1 MPIDAATKLSD
12 FSGFLT
18 PQLSQPYFD
27 EVAKVSTVQRLARK
41 VPLGVSGQAIPVV
54 TSKPTASWV
63 EEGNKKP
70 TTKSGLGLIKMTPK
84 KIAAIAVVSAETVR
98 ANPGN
103 YVSIFKNDI
112 AEAFALAFDSAALH
126 GTDSPFE
133 TNVDKTTKTVALGTA
148 AAASGGIYGD
158 AVSALDL
165 LIKDKRKLTGFAF
178 DTSAEA
184 VLLNSYDTNGRPLLV
199 EPVYADTAL
208 TAARLL
214 GRSAMLGD
222 GVADTTGKTIGY
234 AGDWTKAV
242 WGALGGITYKVST
255 EASVT
260 INGQLVSLFENNL
273 VAILAEA
280 EFGFAMAEANAGS
293 FVKLTA
299 PVAPPAGA

>member
-70 TTKSGLGLIKMTPK
+70 TTKGGLGLIKMTPK

-222 GVADTTGKTIGY
+222 GVADAAGKTVGY

>member
-70 TTKSGLGLIKMTPK
+70 TTKGGLGLIKMTPK

>member
-27 EVAKVSTVQRLARK
+27 EVAKTSTVQRLARK

-63 EEGNKKP
+63 EEGTQKP
-70 TTKSGLGLIKMTPK
+70 TTKGGLGLIKMTPK

-148 AAASGGIYGD
+148 TAASGGIYGD

-184 VLLNSYDTNGRPLLV
+184 VLLNSYDANGRPLLV

-214 GRSAMLGD
+214 GRSAVLGD
-222 GVADTTGKTIGY
+222 GVADAAGKTVGY

-280 EFGFAMAEANAGS
+280 EFGFAMAEAQANS